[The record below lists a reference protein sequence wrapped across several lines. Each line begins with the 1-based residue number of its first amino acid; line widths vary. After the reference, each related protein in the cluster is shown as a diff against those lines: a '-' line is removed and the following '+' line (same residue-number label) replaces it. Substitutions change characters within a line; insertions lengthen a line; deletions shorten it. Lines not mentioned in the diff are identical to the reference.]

1 MTTPNNTPSTV
12 SYRPGGSLSVQ
23 FGEAPESANTQGSLP
38 GNHSGGRISYSNGVT
53 KSESFQRHTVNQ
65 SDVVAER
72 VNNADSILGTART
85 PFGSLG
91 RPLNAQSVVTVDG
104 LDMALSTAEALGFV
118 ARNADGNYV
127 ETKVTTQS
135 QQEDQQRQQEE
146 QAKQEQEDSF
156 EFPEEQLNLIN
167 QLIEPLPQSTYDAA
181 VASAILNGSEGLNY
195 DQLADNLGTNKADAI
210 ARAQFVESSYR
221 NVADS
226 AVSPIVGEDVQAV
239 WDWAAE
245 NRPEEHKAA
254 IRDLVFAN
262 STSSLKA
269 LATMYMQN
277 TIPDADTLAAGGF
290 ETKFESGEEFVKV
303 GNAWMTTKAAARAG
317 FI

>member
-91 RPLNAQSVVTVDG
+91 RPLNPQSVVTVDG
-104 LDMALSTAEALGFV
+104 MDMALSTAESLGYV
-118 ARNADGNYV
+118 SRNADGNYI
-127 ETKVTTQS
+127 ETGVTTQS

-146 QAKQEQEDSF
+146 QAKQEQDSF
-156 EFPEEQLNLIN
+156 EFHPEHLSKLDEILA
-167 QLIEPLPQSTYDAA
+167 PLDQSFYDAS
-181 VASAILNGSEGLNY
+181 VASAIRSGVDSLDY
-195 DQLADNLGTNKADAI
+195 DAIADNLGTNKADAI

-221 NVADS
+221 NVADT

-262 STSSLKA
+262 STASLKA

-290 ETKFESGEEFVKV
+290 ETKSESGEDFVKV
-303 GNAWMTTKAAARAG
+303 GDAWMTTKAAARAG